1 MEKTVKILIIVCIIL
16 VAGIGVTTGMLIE
29 KNSKVSNVQNDPA
42 ENPSAQNTSNGI
54 KHVNTTVQSHTNKN
68 QVHNGQKLFKGQYY
82 TIINKELKYV
92 GESWPI
98 CPFCGSKD
106 TGDVGTKTEGSY
118 WYYFFHCNACGKN
131 FVSYAKSS

>member
-1 MEKTVKILIIVCIIL
+1 MDRTVKILIIICIFL
-16 VAGIGVTTGMLIE
+16 VAGIGLTTGMLIE
-29 KNSKVSNVQNDPA
+29 KNWANTPNNSIGNQSI
-42 ENPSAQNTSNGI
+42 QNTSNTMD
-54 KHVNTTVQSHTNKN
+54 KHVNTTVQNHTDKN
-68 QVHNGQKLFKGQYY
+68 QAHNGEKLFKGKYY

-106 TGDVGTKTEGSY
+106 TVDVGTKTEGSY

-131 FVSYAKSS
+131 FVSYAKNS